1 MKKIIVIS
9 DIHSNYAALES
20 AFETV
25 KRINP
30 DGIIFLG
37 DYVTDFPYPQRTME
51 LLYKCQFE
59 YNCWFIKGN
68 REDYLLQHRENP
80 NDGWTYSS
88 SVGSFLYTYEN
99 LTEKDLDFF
108 GSLPNCL
115 EIKIDNMSVITVC
128 HGSPKSTT
136 ENLLLNSKAQNK
148 YVKCIKGNILLCGH
162 THHRKI
168 LSVKDKK
175 IVFCPSLGLPQDGEK
190 YGHTWITL
198 LTSSD
203 NNWVTEFIDIK
214 FDADTLIDDYRKSDL
229 TKYAPIFSE
238 CIIKSLQIHG
248 DIAYQCVVL
257 AWDCAKKDKFKG
269 GKILPEKYWI
279 QAAKELKII

>member
-1 MKKIIVIS
+1 MKIIVIS

-51 LLYKCQFE
+51 LLYKCQSE
-59 YNCWFIKGN
+59 YKCWFIKGN

-99 LTEKDLDFF
+99 LTEENIDFF
-108 GSLPNCL
+108 GNLPNCL
-115 EIKIDNMSVITVC
+115 EIKIDDMPVVTAC

-136 ENLLLNSKAQNK
+136 ENILFNSKAQNK
-148 YVKCIKGNILLCGH
+148 YVKSIKGNILLCGH
-162 THHRKI
+162 SHHRKI
-168 LSVKDKK
+168 VPVKDKQ
-175 IVFCPSLGLPQDGEK
+175 IIFCPSLGLPQDGEK
-190 YGHTWITL
+190 YGHSWITL

-203 NNWVTEFIDIK
+203 NTWRVEFIDIK
-214 FDADTLIDDYRKSDL
+214 FDADTLIKDYRKSEL
-229 TKYAPIFSE
+229 IKYAPIFSE
-238 CIIKSLQIHG
+238 CIIKSMQIHG
-248 DIAYQCVVL
+248 DIAYQCVLL
-257 AWDCAKKDKFKG
+257 AWDYAKKDKFNG
-269 GKILPEKYWI
+269 CNILPEKYWI
-279 QAAKELKII
+279 QAAKKLEII

>member
-1 MKKIIVIS
+1 MKIIVIS
-9 DIHSNYAALES
+9 DIHSNYAAFES
-20 AFETV
+20 AFDTIEE
-25 KRINP
+25 INP

-37 DYVTDFPYPQRTME
+37 DYVTDFPYPQRTMG
-51 LLYKCQFE
+51 LLYKCKAE
-59 YNCWFIKGN
+59 YKCWFIKGN
-68 REDYLLQHRENP
+68 REDYLLQHHKNK
-80 NDGWTYSS
+80 NDGWVRSS

-99 LTEKDLDFF
+99 LTDKDFDFI
-108 GSLPNCL
+108 SALPNCL
-115 EIKIDNMSVITVC
+115 EIKIDNMCVITAC

-136 ENLLLNSKAQNK
+136 ENLLLDSKLQKK
-148 YVKCIKGNILLCGH
+148 YIKNIKGNILLCGH

-168 LSVKDKK
+168 VPVKDKQ

-190 YGHTWITL
+190 YGHSWITL

-203 NNWVTEFIDIK
+203 NNWKPEFIDIK
-214 FDADTLIDDYRKSDL
+214 FDADTLIEDYRKSDL
-229 TKYAPIFSE
+229 TEYAPIFSE
-238 CIIKSLQIHG
+238 CIIKSLQVHG

-257 AWDCAKKDKFKG
+257 AWEKAKKDNFKG

>member
-1 MKKIIVIS
+1 MKIIVIS
-9 DIHSNYAALES
+9 DIHSNYAAFES

-25 KRINP
+25 KGINP

-51 LLYKCQFE
+51 LLYKCNAE
-59 YNCWFIKGN
+59 YKCWFIKGN

-99 LTEKDLDFF
+99 LTEEDIDFF
-108 GSLPNCL
+108 GNLPNCL
-115 EIKIDNMSVITVC
+115 EIKIDDMPVVTAC
-128 HGSPKSTT
+128 HGSPVSTT
-136 ENLLLNSKAQNK
+136 ENLLLDSKLQKK
-148 YVKCIKGNILLCGH
+148 YIKNIKGNILLCGH

-168 LSVKDKK
+168 VPVKDKK

-190 YGHTWITL
+190 YGHSWITL

-203 NNWVTEFIDIK
+203 NNWKPEFIDIK
-214 FDADTLIDDYRKSDL
+214 FDADTLIEDYRKSDL
-229 TKYAPIFSE
+229 TEYAPIFSE
-238 CIIKSLQIHG
+238 CIIKSLQVHG

-257 AWDCAKKDKFKG
+257 AWEKAKKDNFKG

>member
-51 LLYKCQFE
+51 LLYKCQSE
-59 YNCWFIKGN
+59 YKCWFIKGN
-68 REDYLLQHRENP
+68 REDYLLQHRKNP
-80 NDGWTYSS
+80 NDGWVYSS

-99 LTEKDLDFF
+99 LTEEDIDFF
-108 GSLPNCL
+108 GNLPNCL
-115 EIKIDNMSVITVC
+115 EIKIDDMPVVTAC
-128 HGSPKSTT
+128 HGSPVSTT
-136 ENLLLNSKAQNK
+136 ENLLLDSKLQKK
-148 YVKCIKGNILLCGH
+148 YIKNIKGNILLCGH

-168 LSVKDKK
+168 VPVKDKK
-175 IVFCPSLGLPQDGEK
+175 IVFCPSLGLPQDGEE

-198 LTSSD
+198 LTSFD
-203 NNWVTEFIDIK
+203 NRWNTEFIDIEY
-214 FDADTLIDDYRKSDL
+214 DADSLIDDYRKSEL
-229 TKYAPIFSE
+229 IEYAPIFSE

-248 DIAYQCVVL
+248 DIAYQCVLL
-257 AWDCAKKDKFKG
+257 AWDYAKKYKFKG

>member
-1 MKKIIVIS
+1 MKIIVIS
-9 DIHSNYAALES
+9 DIHSNYAAFES
-20 AFETV
+20 AFDTIEE
-25 KRINP
+25 INP

-51 LLYKCQFE
+51 LLYKCQAE
-59 YNCWFIKGN
+59 YKCWFIKGN

-99 LTEKDLDFF
+99 LTEEDIDFF
-108 GSLPNCL
+108 GNLPNCL
-115 EIKIDNMSVITVC
+115 EIKIDDMPVITAC
-128 HGSPKSTT
+128 HGSPVSST
-136 ENLLLNSKAQNK
+136 ENILLDSSAQVK
-148 YVKCIKGNILLCGH
+148 YVKNIKGNILLCGH
-162 THHRKI
+162 SHHRKI
-168 LSVKDKK
+168 VPVKDKK

-190 YGHTWITL
+190 YGHSWITL

-203 NNWVTEFIDIK
+203 NNWKTEFIDIK
-214 FDADTLIDDYRKSDL
+214 FDADALIKDYRKSEL
-229 TKYAPIFSE
+229 IKYAPIFSE

-248 DIAYQCVVL
+248 DIAYQCVLL
-257 AWDCAKKDKFKG
+257 AWDYAKKDKFKG
-269 GKILPEKYWI
+269 SKILPEKYWI